1 MIIFYIFVYSLER
14 VKPFLDAGI
23 PTKFIRD
30 SAVGVI
36 MEEVDL
42 CLVGAEG
49 VAENGGII
57 NEIGTYQIALVA
69 NALRRPFYVA
79 VESYK
84 FSRMYPLS
92 QKDTLA
98 MTRSRRS
105 TTTTTAAATASSSS
119 SSSSSSSPT
128 SSPSPDTTTTSAL
141 TVDLPAV
148 DFTPANFITLMF
160 TDLGV
165 LTPAAVSDELIRLY
179 AQ

>member
-1 MIIFYIFVYSLER
+1 M
-14 VKPFLDAGI
+14 
-23 PTKFIRD
+23 D

-57 NEIGTYQIALVA
+57 NEIGIYQMTLVTQ
-69 NALRRPFYVA
+69 ALRRPFYVA

-92 QKDTLA
+92 QKDTVA
-98 MTRSRRS
+98 MTQTRRVTNRSNGH
-105 TTTTTAAATASSSS
+105 ATY
-119 SSSSSSSPT
+119 
-128 SSPSPDTTTTSAL
+128 SSPSSL
-141 TVDLPAV
+141 IVDLPAV

-165 LTPAAVSDELIRLY
+165 LTPTAVSDELIRLY
-179 AQ
+179 AQLQAVHMSVL

>member
-1 MIIFYIFVYSLER
+1 MER
-14 VKPFLDAGI
+14 AKPFLDAGI
-23 PTKFIRD
+23 PTKFIMD
-30 SAVGVI
+30 NAVGVI

-42 CLVGAEG
+42 CVVGAEG

-57 NEIGTYQIALVA
+57 NEIGTYQMALVA
-69 NALRRPFYVA
+69 HALRRPFYVA

-98 MTRSRRS
+98 MTHSRREVPN
-105 TTTTTAAATASSSS
+105 SSSNSHSPQSNPNS
-119 SSSSSSSPT
+119 SN
-128 SSPSPDTTTTSAL
+128 L
-141 TVDLPAV
+141 IVDMPAV

>member
-1 MIIFYIFVYSLER
+1 
-14 VKPFLDAGI
+14 
-23 PTKFIRD
+23 
-30 SAVGVI
+30 

-69 NALRRPFYVA
+69 HALRRPFYVA

-98 MTRSRRS
+98 MTQSRRS
-105 TTTTTAAATASSSS
+105 TTTTATSSSSTDSPIPTAVTASST
-119 SSSSSSSPT
+119 T
-128 SSPSPDTTTTSAL
+128 STSAL
-141 TVDLPAV
+141 TIDLPAV